1 MTESES
7 TADGELHSF
16 EWKASDVAALGEEVG
31 LGSQHVHA
39 IHVADESWDTEF
51 AFADGHL
58 HRGPP
63 EC

>member
-16 EWKASDVAALGEEVG
+16 EWKASELAAVG
-31 LGSQHVHA
+31 QEIDLSSPPVHA
-39 IHVADESWDTEF
+39 IRVTDESWDTEF
-51 AFADGHL
+51 ALADGHL

-63 EC
+63 RG